1 MSQFLIDSGA
11 FLALLDTR
19 DKFHANAKQFAQAN
33 RGATFFIPEFIF
45 AEAMTLVKSRLG
57 AKAAI
62 QLGEQIQESDQ
73 FHLVY
78 LTDEERHAIWT
89 LFSRYDDKDWS
100 YADCS
105 LLALA
110 QRVQITAVFSFDR
123 HISQMAQLTRVP

>member
-1 MSQFLIDSGA
+1 MNQFLIDSGA

-33 RGATFFIPEFIF
+33 RAATFFIPEFIF
-45 AEAMTLVKSRLG
+45 AETMTLVKGRLG

-62 QLGEQIQESDQ
+62 QLGEQIQKSDQ
-73 FHLVY
+73 FRLVY
-78 LTDEERHAIWT
+78 LTDEERQAIWN
-89 LFSRYDDKDWS
+89 LFSRYSDKDWS